1 MSDKK
6 YMKRFLL
13 ALCVFNV
20 GLTFYTLFVAKVAEF
35 KAQSL
40 EHRVNLLEDT
50 MGTMSR
56 RGVPAHVGNGVK

>member
-13 ALCVFNV
+13 ALCVFNA

-35 KAQSL
+35 KSQSA
-40 EHRVNLLEDT
+40 EHRIGLLEDSV
-50 MGTMSR
+50 GVMSKR
-56 RGVPAHVGNGVK
+56 PTSGQ

>member
-35 KAQSL
+35 KS
-40 EHRVNLLEDT
+40 
-50 MGTMSR
+50 
-56 RGVPAHVGNGVK
+56 